1 MSTQA
6 FKLIEVYNDLV
17 NEIGDLD
24 NISQLKLTPTSLSTY
39 QGNFDYNGKN
49 YTLNVRLEPID
60 NLKKDIQFPPHINYE
75 KANMIINLGFDVDGM
90 NKQAVKTKK
99 TLFSILKSV
108 LDVAIDYINKNPKDM
123 LLLLPEKK
131 DKRGINGSD
140 EDIKQKMN
148 LYRVIAKK
156 NLPSTHSF
164 DNIKIANE
172 LDGLVIYPKNL

>member
-24 NISQLKLTPTSLSTY
+24 KISKLKLTPTSLSTY
-39 QGNFDYNGKN
+39 QGNFDYNSKN
-49 YTLNVRLEPID
+49 YTLNVRLEPIG
-60 NLKKDIQFPPHINYE
+60 NLKKDIQFPSHINYK

-99 TLFSILKSV
+99 ILFAILKSV

-123 LLLLPEKK
+123 LLLLPEEK

-164 DNIKIANE
+164 DNVKIANE
-172 LDGLVIYPKNL
+172 LDGIVIYPKNL